1 LLEFSSVSSC
11 LILLTNIFAT
21 AFDSQVLIINMS
33 KNIKL
38 KRGFDINLV
47 GKPEKKLV
55 DLSQPETVAIKP
67 TDFHHVT
74 RPKLLVAEG
83 DNVKAGTPIFY
94 EKTMEEVMF
103 CSPVSGEVVEIKRGA
118 KRKILEIRILADKE
132 VDSLKFTK
140 YSSSDIANLS
150 REDVV
155 KHMVA
160 HGAWP
165 QVIQRP
171 YGVVAN
177 PSQTPKS
184 IFVSGF
190 DSHPNAPDT
199 AFLLQGNEAHFQTG
213 LSILSKL
220 TDGDV
225 NLGLDNNA
233 EVAQV
238 FANVQGVK
246 VNRFSGPHPAGNVGV
261 QIHHIDPIGKGD
273 LIWTVSPYGVAQI
286 GKLFGEGIFDASKI
300 IAITGSEVKSPAYVR
315 MYTGAC
321 ANKLA
326 EEMVK
331 EGNNRIISGNV
342 LTGQAV
348 GREGYLGYYD
358 NQVSVIPEGDYEE
371 LFGWILPSTKKLSFH
386 RTLGMLSFLNK
397 NKEYTVDTNLH
408 GEHRNFVITGT
419 FEQVMPMDVLPMY
432 LFKAIM
438 TEDYEGMEALGIL
451 EVIEE
456 DVALCEFIDVSKNEL
471 QSVLREGIELV
482 RNS

>member
-1 LLEFSSVSSC
+1 
-11 LILLTNIFAT
+11 
-21 AFDSQVLIINMS
+21 MS

-47 GKPEKKLV
+47 GKPEKKLA
-55 DLSQPETVAIKP
+55 DLSQTETVALKP

-83 DNVKAGTPIFY
+83 DNVKAGSPIFY

-103 CSPVSGEVVEIKRGA
+103 CSPVSGEIVEIKRGA

-132 VDSLKFTK
+132 IDSLSFKK
-140 YSSSDIANLS
+140 HSSSDISNLS
-150 REDVV
+150 REEVV
-155 KHMVA
+155 KHMSSSGV
-160 HGAWP
+160 WP

-171 YGVVAN
+171 YGIVAN
-177 PSQTPKS
+177 PTQSPKS

-199 AFLLQGNEAHFQTG
+199 AFILKGNEAHFQTG
-213 LSILSKL
+213 LTVLAKL

-225 NLGLDNNA
+225 NLGISGNA
-233 EVAQV
+233 EVAPL
-238 FANVQGVK
+238 FANASGVT
-246 VNRFSGPHPAGNVGV
+246 VNRFTGPHPAGNVGV

-273 LIWTVSPYGVAQI
+273 LVWTVSPYGVAQI
-286 GKLFGEGIFDASKI
+286 GKLFTEGVLDASKI
-300 IAITGSEVKSPAYVR
+300 VAVTGSEVKNPSYVK

-326 EEMVK
+326 EEMVN
-331 EGNNRIISGNV
+331 GGHNRIISGNV
-342 LTGQAV
+342 LTGTAI
-348 GREGYLGYYD
+348 GADGYLGFYD

-386 RTLGMLSFLNK
+386 RTLGMLSFLNPK
-397 NKEYTVDTNLH
+397 KEYTVDTNQH
-408 GEHRNFVITGT
+408 GEHRNFVVTGT

-438 TEDYEGMEALGIL
+438 TEDYEGMEALGIFEL
-451 EVIEE
+451 IEE

>member
-1 LLEFSSVSSC
+1 
-11 LILLTNIFAT
+11 
-21 AFDSQVLIINMS
+21 MS

-38 KRGFDINLV
+38 KRGFNINIV
-47 GKPEKKLV
+47 GKSEKKLA
-55 DLSQPETVAIKP
+55 DLTQPDTVAIKP
-67 TDFHHVT
+67 TDFHNVV

-83 DNVKAGTPIFY
+83 DNVKAGTPLFY
-94 EKTMEEVMF
+94 EKSMEEVMF

-140 YSSSDIANLS
+140 YSSSEITGLS

-155 KHMVA
+155 KHMTT
-160 HGAWP
+160 HGVWP

-171 YGVVAN
+171 FGIIAN
-177 PSQTPKS
+177 PAQTPKS

-199 AFLLQGNEAHFQTG
+199 AFILQGNESNFHAG
-213 LSILSKL
+213 LSVLSKL
-220 TDGDV
+220 TEGSV
-225 NLGLDNNA
+225 HLNLDANA

-238 FANVQGVK
+238 FSNVQGVT
-246 VNRFSGPHPAGNVGV
+246 VNKFSGPHPAGNVGV

-273 LIWTVSPYGVAQI
+273 LVWTVSPYGVAQI
-286 GKLFGEGIFDASKI
+286 GKLFSEGVFDASKLV
-300 IAITGSEVKSPAYVR
+300 AVTGSEIRNPSYVK
-315 MYTGAC
+315 MYTGSC
-321 ANKLA
+321 MNKLA

-331 EGNNRIISGNV
+331 EGHNRIISGNV
-342 LTGQAV
+342 LTGTAV
-348 GREGYLGYYD
+348 GADGYLGYYD

-386 RTLGMLSFLNK
+386 RTFGMLSFLNK
-397 NKEYTVDTNLH
+397 KKEYIVDTNQH
-408 GEHRNFVITGT
+408 GEHRNFVVTGT
-419 FEQVMPMDVLPMY
+419 FEQVMPMDILPMY

-438 TEDYEGMEALGIL
+438 TEDYEGMEALGIFEL
-451 EVIEE
+451 IEE